1 MGDPVKEGF
10 QSLERLLQE
19 EEEAVRQERWKELS
33 PILTRFQNLWGEIS
47 SQLAPEQTQAL
58 IEKSERIRL
67 LREEK
72 RDTLSRKISEN
83 QNLSHS
89 LGSLGHEEKSSSFY
103 FDSQE

>member
-1 MGDPVKEGF
+1 MKEGF

-67 LREEK
+67 LLEEK
-72 RDTLSRKISEN
+72 RDTLSRKLPVH
-83 QNLSHS
+83 QQVSHC
-89 LGSLGHEEKSSSFY
+89 LGSLGNEEKSSSFY

>member
-1 MGDPVKEGF
+1 MKEGF

-19 EEEAVRQERWKELS
+19 EQEAVRQQRWKELS
-33 PILTRFQNLWGEIS
+33 SILTRFQSLWGEIP
-47 SQLAPEQTQAL
+47 SQLAPEQTQVPL
-58 IEKSERIRL
+58 EQSGRIRL
-67 LREEK
+67 SMEEK